1 MAHKTLT
8 ISEEAYNSLV
18 HLKKEGE
25 SFTDLINR
33 ITGQV
38 RKKPLKEFAG
48 RLKDEKFETAT
59 IEIRSCG
66 SDTSRL
72 ERAKL

>member
-33 ITGQV
+33 ITGMV
-38 RKKPLKEFAG
+38 RKKPLREFAG
-48 RLKDEKFETAT
+48 RLKDDTFETAT
-59 IEIRSCG
+59 LEIRSSG
-66 SDTSRL
+66 SDMSRL
-72 ERAKL
+72 KCAKL